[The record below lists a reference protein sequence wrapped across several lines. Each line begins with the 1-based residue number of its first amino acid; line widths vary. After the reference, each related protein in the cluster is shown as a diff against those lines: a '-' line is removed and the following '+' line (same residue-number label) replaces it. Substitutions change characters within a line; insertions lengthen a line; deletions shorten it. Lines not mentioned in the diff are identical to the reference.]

1 MKITLDEVEA
11 VIAMHRKD
19 LATMD
24 LQQEDIDYIEKRLQY
39 WNEAKK
45 KLLEDQFLQIQ
56 GCAKC
61 MTLYFLSVFLKG
73 EQNEGFCL
81 HALYY

>member
-11 VIAMHRKD
+11 VIAMYRKD

-45 KLLEDQFLQIQ
+45 KLLED
-56 GCAKC
+56 
-61 MTLYFLSVFLKG
+61 
-73 EQNEGFCL
+73 
-81 HALYY
+81 

>member
-11 VIAMHRKD
+11 VIAMYRKD

-24 LQQEDIDYIEKRLQY
+24 LRQEDIDYIEKRLQY
-39 WNEAKK
+39 WGEVKK

-61 MTLYFLSVFLKG
+61 MTLYFFLKG
-73 EQNEGFCL
+73 E
-81 HALYY
+81 